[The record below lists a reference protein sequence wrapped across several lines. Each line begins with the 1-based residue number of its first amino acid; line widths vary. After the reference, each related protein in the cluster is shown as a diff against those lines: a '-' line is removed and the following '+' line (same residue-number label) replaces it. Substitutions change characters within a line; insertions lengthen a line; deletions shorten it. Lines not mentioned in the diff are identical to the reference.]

1 MKVHGYK
8 IEPWANLYG
17 ANLRGVDL
25 CWANLRE
32 ADLYGANL
40 YGADLC
46 EAENIPKLIHTQT
59 QILPDCGSVVGWKK
73 CEGGVMVKL
82 LIEEGIPRSN
92 ATTRKCRA
100 KEAKVLEVIGADAG
114 VSQHDGITTYEHI
127 CETLGDVAYKVME
140 LRQGGVPMST
150 VMQISDSE
158 LVQAIVV
165 DAYDQP
171 RFSTDSYKREATND
185 FRNDVEVQCY
195 KSIDH

>member
-1 MKVHGYK
+1 MENQTMKTVLTTLAMFLAT
-8 IEPWANLYG
+8 P
-17 ANLRGVDL
+17 
-25 CWANLRE
+25 
-32 ADLYGANL
+32 
-40 YGADLC
+40 
-46 EAENIPKLIHTQT
+46 
-59 QILPDCGSVVGWKK
+59 VVS
-73 CEGGVMVKL
+73 
-82 LIEEGIPRSN
+82 EEG
-92 ATTRKCRA
+92 
-100 KEAKVLEVIGADAG
+100 
-114 VSQHDGITTYEHI
+114 EHI